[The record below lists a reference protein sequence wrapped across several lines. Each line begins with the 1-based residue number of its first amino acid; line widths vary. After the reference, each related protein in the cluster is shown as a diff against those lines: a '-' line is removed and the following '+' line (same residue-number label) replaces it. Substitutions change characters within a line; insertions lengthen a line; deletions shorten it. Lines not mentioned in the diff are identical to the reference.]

1 MEADLE
7 KLKHTGEFAVFVSPG
22 VDIYI
27 SIRIRVNSPSK
38 ALSMVLSGGS
48 IKEVMDFMKA
58 KKWIDRSDEDN
69 NVETEAQI
77 EGEDFTD
84 YFTI

>member
-38 ALSMVLSGGS
+38 ALSMVSSGGS
-48 IKEVMDFMKA
+48 NKN
-58 KKWIDRSDEDN
+58 RR
-69 NVETEAQI
+69 
-77 EGEDFTD
+77 EGFAGTALAVGKSPVPVPV
-84 YFTI
+84 

>member
-1 MEADLE
+1 M
-7 KLKHTGEFAVFVSPG
+7 
-22 VDIYI
+22 
-27 SIRIRVNSPSK
+27 
-38 ALSMVLSGGS
+38 
-48 IKEVMDFMKA
+48 KEVMDFMKA
-58 KKWIDRSDEDN
+58 KKWIDRSDEDY

>member
-1 MEADLE
+1 M
-7 KLKHTGEFAVFVSPG
+7 
-22 VDIYI
+22 
-27 SIRIRVNSPSK
+27 
-38 ALSMVLSGGS
+38 
-48 IKEVMDFMKA
+48 KEVMDFMKA